1 MTSKNVIYDIE
12 IYVIMHHDFV
22 HSDAQ
27 VIDWS
32 TLWDDM
38 MASLLAEDEREI
50 KAESNPMTTL
60 SEKQKGTFFS
70 FWLYRTHEEKR
81 RRRKEGREK

>member
-38 MASLLAEDEREI
+38 MPSLLAEDEREI

-60 SEKQKGTFFS
+60 SEKQKGTFFL
-70 FWLYRTHEEKR
+70 FGCIGHTKR
-81 RRRKEGREK
+81 EEGREKKEENK